1 MTNPVPCARRVSSGR
16 TIVRALLLLGSLSG
30 CTAIIPGVMPHDLRY
45 DAAKLEH
52 DRCDPTPVDP
62 RLYGAEIIQKV
73 EPYYRFVMG
82 GPNGRESHLAGAQL
96 ELRPLA
102 GVTAELLERGLEC
115 RSAQIMLGHAEALA
129 NEPYAFA
136 DSWVRIDV
144 KSGHGAFL
152 VTLAADDSNRA
163 RELLERARAFAP
175 TRP

>member
-1 MTNPVPCARRVSSGR
+1 MENGSSLRRASR
-16 TIVRALLLLGSLSG
+16 RPTTILTALLLLPALGG
-30 CTAIIPGVMPHDLRY
+30 CTGIIPGVMPHDLRY

-62 RLYGAEIIQKV
+62 RLYGPDIIQKV

-82 GPNGRESHLAGAQL
+82 GPNGGESHLAGAQL

-102 GVTAELLERGLEC
+102 GVTEELLERGLEC
-115 RSAQIMLGHAEALA
+115 RSAQIMLGHAQALA

-144 KSGHGAFL
+144 KSGHGAF
-152 VTLAADDSNRA
+152 VVSLAAEDSARA
-163 RELLERARAFAP
+163 REVLERARAFAP
-175 TRP
+175 PRP